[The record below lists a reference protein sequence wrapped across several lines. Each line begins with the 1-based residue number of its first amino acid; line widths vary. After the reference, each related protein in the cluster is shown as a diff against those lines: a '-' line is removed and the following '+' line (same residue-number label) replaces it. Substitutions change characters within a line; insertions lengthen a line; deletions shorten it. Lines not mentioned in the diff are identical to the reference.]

1 MEIDFLRPEC
11 KPQRLVARGVGLVS
25 SATVA
30 SLVAMNH
37 GKPRGEQE
45 SGPDAALGAAV
56 AQLRERAGIDRVGLA
71 ERAELEE
78 QQVAE
83 IEAGR
88 LEPTWGDLRRIAY
101 ALEVPLSE
109 LLSLTEGLQRR
120 G

>member
-1 MEIDFLRPEC
+1 
-11 KPQRLVARGVGLVS
+11 VACGVGLVS
-25 SATVA
+25 SASVA
-30 SLVAMNH
+30 SLVAMSQ
-37 GKPRGEQE
+37 GKPRGERE
-45 SGPDAALGAAV
+45 VDPDAALGAVV
-56 AQLRERAGIDRVGLA
+56 AQLRERAAISRAEVA

-101 ALEVPLSE
+101 ALEVPLPE
-109 LLSLTEGLQRR
+109 LLALTEQRL